1 MGALQAMVL
10 IAQRYH
16 SDTTMSSQAE
26 TPLTIGVNTM
36 SFMWRSSARDAL
48 EALARHG
55 YRRFEVMAQPPHLDP
70 MMDQAQLKEL
80 ARFLRDAGLTVE
92 TINLPSLD
100 QNLASASPQMR
111 EYTVR
116 LFERLIAIA
125 EAVGA
130 KAIITVT
137 GRVNP
142 LITPARADLEGWFG
156 DAFERV
162 LRAAERSGVQLWLE
176 NIPMGVYPRAEQ
188 LIAFAER
195 IGSPS
200 VRICYD
206 IANAHFIGEDAVAGL
221 ERVRSRLEIVHLSD
235 TRRDAWRHDTVGQG
249 DCDFAGF
256 GNKLQEMGYGGTSM
270 LEIVADPPI
279 ENIVESHRKLA
290 AWGWVGLHG

>member
-1 MGALQAMVL
+1 MPSTQ
-10 IAQRYH
+10 
-16 SDTTMSSQAE
+16 T
-26 TPLTIGVNTM
+26 TPLAIGVNTM
-36 SFMWRSSARDAL
+36 SFMWRYSAREAL
-48 EALARHG
+48 EALARQG
-55 YRRFEVMAQPPHLDP
+55 YRRFELMAQPPHLDP
-70 MMDQAQLKEL
+70 VMDRARMVEF
-80 ARFLRDAGLTVE
+80 ARFLRDAQLTVE

-111 EYTVR
+111 DYSVR

-125 EAVGA
+125 EAIGA

-142 LITPARADLEGWFG
+142 LIPPPRQDLEAWFG
-156 DAFERV
+156 EAFERV
-162 LRAAERSGVQLWLE
+162 LRTAERSGVELWLE
-176 NIPMGVYPRAEQ
+176 NIPMGVYARAEQ
-188 LIAFAER
+188 LIELADR
-195 IGSPS
+195 IGSAR
-200 VRICYD
+200 VGICYD
-206 IANAHFIGEDAVAGL
+206 IANAHFIGEDPVAGL
-221 ERVRSRLEIVHLSD
+221 EEVRSRIKIVHLSD
-235 TRRDAWRHDTVGQG
+235 TRRDAWRHDPVGQG